1 MKTTIKTQRKGF
13 RFLRNLV
20 ILSMMAF
27 LAASCGKE
35 NQSGKSSS
43 SSNTNYGGFGNYG
56 TVNGANI
63 NQVLDTISR
72 ENNCR
77 SNGQYGNQQI
87 NTAGQRVRVQAQVQ
101 GVNPNAG
108 SIYIG
113 VSSYGDIAIIRNTN
127 GQITTEI
134 YACQRPG
141 MTGQIQQASNVT
153 IGHSSSCPVSEITA
167 GYFNIPTQYGNFAFG
182 VAPIHI
188 PGTDRVSSL
197 CNGNG
202 QF

>member
-1 MKTTIKTQRKGF
+1 MKTNRKGF
-13 RFLRNLV
+13 RFLKNLV
-20 ILSMMAF
+20 ILTMIAF

-35 NQSGKSSS
+35 NESGKSSS
-43 SSNTNYGGFGNYG
+43 SSNGNIGGFGSYG
-56 TVNGANI
+56 NINGANV
-63 NQVLDTISR
+63 NQLLNTIAS

-87 NTAGQRVRVQAQVQ
+87 NNTAQRVRIQAQVQ
-101 GVNPNAG
+101 GVNPNGGAV
-108 SIYIG
+108 YIG
-113 VSSYGDIAIIRNTN
+113 VSSYGDIVVISSAT
-127 GQITTEI
+127 GQNVADV

-141 MTGQIQQASNVT
+141 MTGQVNQASNLV
-153 IGHSSSCPVSEITA
+153 IGHSSMCPVSEITA
-167 GYFNIPTQYGNFAFG
+167 GYFNIPTQAGNFAFG

-197 CNGNG
+197 CNNNG